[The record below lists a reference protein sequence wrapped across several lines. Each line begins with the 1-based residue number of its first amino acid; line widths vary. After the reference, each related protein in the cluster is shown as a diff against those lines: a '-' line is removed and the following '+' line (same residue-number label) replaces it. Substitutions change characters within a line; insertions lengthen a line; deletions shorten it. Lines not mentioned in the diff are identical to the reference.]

1 MTGDTTSNVD
11 EASGPV
17 PACLNCG
24 ATVTGAYCQACGQK
38 AHLHKSIGGF
48 VHDLLHG
55 VLHFEGK
62 IWRTLPLLAW
72 QPGRLTRDYIDGHRV
87 RHVSP
92 MALFLFSVFLM
103 FAVFQTSGLSAPME
117 LEVNAAAQGQATAD
131 AEPVSRSNVPLLD
144 HLAEKWRSNP
154 SLMLY
159 KLQASSYKFSWV
171 LIPLSLPFMALL
183 FAWKRRY
190 GLYDHA
196 VFVTYSLSFMTL
208 LAIVLLLLWQIGI
221 VPTVLGTL
229 GMVIPFWHIHRQMRG
244 TYALGRWSALW
255 RTILL
260 SMIIFVILALFINLL
275 VLLGAF

>member
-1 MTGDTTSNVD
+1 MLCRMTGDSTNGE
-11 EASGPV
+11 EA

-24 ATVTGAYCQACGQK
+24 TQLGGAFCPACGQQ
-38 AHLHKSIGGF
+38 AHLHKTIGGF

-55 VLHFEGK
+55 VLHFEGR

-72 QPGRLTRDYIDGHRV
+72 QPGRLTRAYIDGQRV

-103 FAVFQTSGLSAPME
+103 FAVFQLAGLSTPVELDVNVPAPVE
-117 LEVNAAAQGQATAD
+117 AGTVLEPAGQ
-131 AEPVSRSNVPLLD
+131 SNVPLLN
-144 HLAEKWRSNP
+144 HLAEKWRANP

-159 KLQASSYKFSWV
+159 KLQASSYKFSWL

-183 FAWKRRY
+183 FAWKRRF

-196 VFVTYSLSFMTL
+196 VFVTYSLSFMTM
-208 LAIVLLLLWQIGI
+208 LAVALVLLGQIG
-221 VPTVLGTL
+221 VGSAVLGTA

-255 RTILL
+255 RTVVLCG
-260 SMIIFVILALFINLL
+260 IIVVVLTVFLNLL